1 MVNNCAVFG
10 CSNRSNRDKKSYFLL
25 PSVITGQG
33 DKTKELTEKRR
44 ARWIANLRRECFTP
58 SKHTR
63 ICSDHFISGKAAKL
77 YDTTNPDWIPTV
89 NMGRTKMS
97 GASPSNP
104 QRTAKR
110 VQKRKRLHTST
121 AHLSFHNYNKSLD
134 APGSSSLENGKPADL
149 HDQSNPQWAPTLNI
163 GYSTISKP
171 PASAAMSRFERNI
184 RRNQKKIAVAA
195 AESLLDLRHRPKT
208 QIRRRPKSLI
218 KAEDSRVKRE
228 EVQKATEED
237 SAAVTMKIS
246 VGMQTESNDLTPK
259 MARMMRDELQRLITE
274 NMNLRSQLQDESI
287 SPVSFEQDKD
297 KVKFYTG
304 LPSYITL
311 MTVFSLIEP
320 FIPISN
326 KITMTAFQKYVLV
339 LMKLKMNLHFQDLA
353 YRFRL
358 SKPMVSK
365 TFRSV
370 INIMFYRLKSL
381 IFWPEREVLQKT
393 MPMDFRQS
401 FGDNVVV
408 VIDSF
413 EILIDK
419 PSNLLA
425 RSQTWSS
432 CKHHNTVKFLIGM
445 APQGMIT
452 FLSKSWGGRTSDGCI
467 TASCGLLDRLLPQDI
482 VLSGRA
488 YDVSK
493 STGHLRTEPK
503 VLTFRKGD
511 KQLCPVEV
519 ESTNTTAHVHMR
531 VERVLRFLRNKYTIL
546 GGLLPI
552 DFVMC
557 DAAEAD
563 VPLID
568 KIVTVCCALMNVC
581 ESVVR
586 FK

>member
-1 MVNNCAVFG
+1 MVSKCHFSVNCTRFKQFLFSIPCYPYPAF
-10 CSNRSNRDKKSYFLL
+10 SHPYPFSLLLL
-25 PSVITGQG
+25 PFL
-33 DKTKELTEKRR
+33 K
-44 ARWIANLRRECFTP
+44 P
-58 SKHTR
+58 
-63 ICSDHFISGKAAKL
+63 
-77 YDTTNPDWIPTV
+77 
-89 NMGRTKMS
+89 
-97 GASPSNP
+97 
-104 QRTAKR
+104 
-110 VQKRKRLHTST
+110 HTS
-121 AHLSFHNYNKSLD
+121 LSHTHILSLQ
-134 APGSSSLENGKPADL
+134 PVILQTRFFFFGHISSDTN
-149 HDQSNPQWAPTLNI
+149 
-163 GYSTISKP
+163 
-171 PASAAMSRFERNI
+171 
-184 RRNQKKIAVAA
+184 
-195 AESLLDLRHRPKT
+195 
-208 QIRRRPKSLI
+208 
-218 KAEDSRVKRE
+218 
-228 EVQKATEED
+228 
-237 SAAVTMKIS
+237 
-246 VGMQTESNDLTPK
+246 
-259 MARMMRDELQRLITE
+259 
-274 NMNLRSQLQDESI
+274 ESI

-304 LPSYITL
+304 LPSYVTL
-311 MTVFSLIEP
+311 MMIFSLIEP

-326 KITMTAFQKYVLV
+326 KISMTAFQKYVLV

-381 IFWPEREVLQKT
+381 IFWPDREMLQKT

-452 FLSKSWGGRTSDGCI
+452 FLSKSWGGRASDGCI
-467 TASCGLLDRLLPQDI
+467 TANCGLLDKLLPQDI
-482 VLSGRA
+482 VLSGRT

-493 STGHLRTEPK
+493 SAGHMRAEPK
-503 VLTFRKGD
+503 VPAFRKGD
-511 KQLCPVEV
+511 NQLCPIEV
-519 ESTNTTAHVHMR
+519 ELTNRTAHVHMH

-568 KIVTVCCALMNVC
+568 KIVTVCCALVNVC

-586 FK
+586 FN